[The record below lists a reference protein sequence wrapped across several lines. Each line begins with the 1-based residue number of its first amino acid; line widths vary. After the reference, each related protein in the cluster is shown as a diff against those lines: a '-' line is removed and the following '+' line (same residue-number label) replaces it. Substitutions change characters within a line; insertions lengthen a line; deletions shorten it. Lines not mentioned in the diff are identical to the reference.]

1 MDKAKVCVGYLLEIG
16 KSWQCATNIAGI
28 LKRLIAEQVRPL
40 LERRT
45 LDGKTVST
53 SQPNKARDSNME
65 RPQTSSSAPGRSRKG
80 PASSRTAKQ
89 TAVRGSG
96 RKQRSLIFIDSP
108 YTSNAPS
115 AVRVD
120 NGFLQL
126 SPPVIQ
132 TSPSLSPFSTGTD
145 TLSSPPPTASPPSSD
160 LGTLLFP
167 TASSPMS
174 LSLPEVTYPPLHSD
188 QSSNGVFQPDQ
199 YLQAGYDY
207 SQPSLP
213 YTGMELSG
221 FLAMLGGQT
230 IPDVPY
236 MPPFSMA
243 DGTMSIGSIPTSVSE
258 TAMLMDQGAPV
269 SDADLQFWNDYYG
282 AEQIPSTVATTEA
295 PSANSNGNPDEEYN
309 TEMVIVE
316 LGQGRDEAWMRYF
329 T

>member
-28 LKRLIAEQVRPL
+28 LRRLMAEQVKPL
-40 LERRT
+40 LGRRI

-53 SQPNKARDSNME
+53 SQPNKAQDNNMAH
-65 RPQTSSSAPGRSRKG
+65 PQTSSSAPGRSRKG
-80 PASSRTAKQ
+80 SASSRAAKQ
-89 TAVRGSG
+89 TAVRGGG
-96 RKQRSLIFIDSP
+96 RKQRSLISTGSP
-108 YTSNAPS
+108 RTSDVSS

-126 SPPVIQ
+126 SPPIIQ
-132 TSPSLSPFSTGTD
+132 TSPSLSPLSTGTD
-145 TLSSPPPTASPPSSD
+145 TLGSPPPIASPPSSD
-160 LGTLLFP
+160 LGSLFSP

-174 LSLPEVTYPPLHSD
+174 LSSPEVIYLPSHSD
-188 QSSNGVFQPDQ
+188 QSSHTAPQPTQ
-199 YLQAGYDY
+199 YLQARYDY

-236 MPPFSMA
+236 MPPFSMG
-243 DGTMSIGSIPTSVSE
+243 DGAMDIGGIPTSVSE

-269 SDADLQFWNDYYG
+269 SDADLQFWNDYYR
-282 AEQIPSTVATTEA
+282 AEQGSSTVATTEA
-295 PSANSNGNPDEEYN
+295 ANTNSDGNPDGEYN
-309 TEMVIVE
+309 TEMVMVE
-316 LGQGRDEAWMRYF
+316 LGQERDEAWMRYF

>member
-40 LERRT
+40 LEKRT
-45 LDGKTVST
+45 LDGKTISA
-53 SQPNKARDSNME
+53 SQPNKARDSNVE
-65 RPQTSSSAPGRSRKG
+65 HPQTSSSAPGRSRKG

-89 TAVRGSG
+89 TAVRGGG

-145 TLSSPPPTASPPSSD
+145 TLGSPPPIASPLSSE
-160 LGTLLFP
+160 LSSLLSPP

-174 LSLPEVTYPPLHSD
+174 LSSPEVTYLPSHSD
-188 QSSNGVFQPDQ
+188 QSSHTAPQPNQ

-207 SQPSLP
+207 SQLSLP

-236 MPPFSMA
+236 MPPFSMG
-243 DGTMSIGSIPTSVSE
+243 DGAMDIGSIPTE
-258 TAMLMDQGAPV
+258 TAMLMDQGVPV

-282 AEQIPSTVATTEA
+282 AEQGSSTVATTEVA
-295 PSANSNGNPDEEYN
+295 STNSDGTPDGEYN
-309 TEMVIVE
+309 TEMVMVE
-316 LGQGRDEAWMRYF
+316 LGQERDEAWMRYF